1 MNCSV
6 SARSVEIVPNGCK
19 PVSED
24 VCKSG
29 FMAPAENVSFPENAL
44 KQCCK
49 CRKGETCPLCADPS
63 ACTDEEK
70 EKFVGVEDCFGT
82 PPPVEQ
88 ETETEAAPAAEST
101 AEAAADTESE
111 EAAEAAADTE
121 SEEAAAPASKET
133 DSSSGM
139 FMYLISAC
147 CVISIIMFMM
157 FRGRRKNV
165 MYY

>member
-1 MNCSV
+1 MDCSV
-6 SARSVEIVPNGCK
+6 STLKVADETGTSRGVEIVPRGCK

-24 VCKSG
+24 VCRSG
-29 FMAPAENVSFPENAL
+29 FMAPAENVAFPKSGL
-44 KQCCK
+44 RQCCK
-49 CRKGETCPLCADPS
+49 CRDGETCPLCADPS

-88 ETETEAAPAAEST
+88 ETESTAEEEEAEST
-101 AEAAADTESE
+101 AEADTESG
-111 EAAEAAADTE
+111 
-121 SEEAAAPASKET
+121 EEAAAPASKET
-133 DSSSGM
+133 ESSGGM
-139 FMYLISAC
+139 FVYLVIAC

>member
-6 SARSVEIVPNGCK
+6 SARSVEIVPHGCK

-24 VCKSG
+24 VCRSG

-49 CRKGETCPLCADPS
+49 CRDGETCPLCADPS

-70 EKFVGVEDCFGT
+70 ENFVGVEDCFGT
-82 PPPVEQ
+82 PPPADQ
-88 ETETEAAPAAEST
+88 ETETEAAPAAEEEAEST

-111 EAAEAAADTE
+111 E
-121 SEEAAAPASKET
+121 EEAPASKET
-133 DSSSGM
+133 ESSGGM
-139 FMYLISAC
+139 FMYIISAC

>member
-1 MNCSV
+1 MDCSV
-6 SARSVEIVPNGCK
+6 STLKVADETGTSRGVEIVPRGCK

-24 VCKSG
+24 VCRSG
-29 FMAPAENVSFPENAL
+29 FMAPAENVAFPKSGL
-44 KQCCK
+44 RQCCK

-88 ETETEAAPAAEST
+88 ETETEAAPAAEEEAEST
-101 AEAAADTESE
+101 AEADTESGE
-111 EAAEAAADTE
+111 EAE
-121 SEEAAAPASKET
+121 APASKET
-133 DSSSGM
+133 ESSGGM

-165 MYY
+165 MY

>member
-1 MNCSV
+1 MKCSV
-6 SARSVEIVPNGCK
+6 SARSVEIVPHGCE

-24 VCKSG
+24 VCRSG

-49 CRKGETCPLCADPS
+49 CRDGETCPLCADPS

-82 PPPVEQ
+82 PPPSEEA
-88 ETETEAAPAAEST
+88 ETKATPAAEEEVEST
-101 AEAAADTESE
+101 AEEAES
-111 EAAEAAADTE
+111 
-121 SEEAAAPASKET
+121 APASEET
-133 DSSSGM
+133 ESSGGM
-139 FMYLISAC
+139 FMYLVIAC

-157 FRGRRKNV
+157 FRSRRKNV
-165 MYY
+165 MY

>member
-6 SARSVEIVPNGCK
+6 SARGVEIVPNGCK

-88 ETETEAAPAAEST
+88 ETETETAPAAEEAEST
-101 AEAAADTESE
+101 AEE
-111 EAAEAAADTE
+111 EAPALEETE
-121 SEEAAAPASKET
+121 KSG
-133 DSSSGM
+133 GM

>member
-1 MNCSV
+1 MDCSV
-6 SARSVEIVPNGCK
+6 STLKVADETGTSRGVEIVPRGCK

-24 VCKSG
+24 VCRSG
-29 FMAPAENVSFPENAL
+29 FMAPAENVAFPKSGL
-44 KQCCK
+44 RQCCK
-49 CRKGETCPLCADPS
+49 CRDGETCPLCADPS

-70 EKFVGVEDCFGT
+70 EKFVGVEDCFGK

-88 ETETEAAPAAEST
+88 ETETETAPAAEEEAEST
-101 AEAAADTESE
+101 AEADTESGE
-111 EAAEAAADTE
+111 EAE
-121 SEEAAAPASKET
+121 APASKET
-133 DSSSGM
+133 ESSGGM

-165 MYY
+165 MY

>member
-1 MNCSV
+1 MDCSV
-6 SARSVEIVPNGCK
+6 STLKVTDETGTSRGVEIVPYGCK

-29 FMAPAENVSFPENAL
+29 FMAPAENVAFPKSGL
-44 KQCCK
+44 RQCCK

-70 EKFVGVEDCFGT
+70 EKFVGVEDCFGKL
-82 PPPVEQ
+82 PPSE
-88 ETETEAAPAAEST
+88 EAEST
-101 AEAAADTESE
+101 AEEE
-111 EAAEAAADTE
+111 EAE
-121 SEEAAAPASKET
+121 STAEEAESAPASEET
-133 DSSSGM
+133 ESSGGM
-139 FMYLISAC
+139 FMYLVIAC

-157 FRGRRKNV
+157 FRSRRKNV

>member
-6 SARSVEIVPNGCK
+6 STLKVTDETGTSRGVEIVPRGCK

-29 FMAPAENVSFPENAL
+29 FMAPAENVAFPKSGL
-44 KQCCK
+44 RQCCK
-49 CRKGETCPLCADPS
+49 CRDGETCPLCADPS

-70 EKFVGVEDCFGT
+70 EKFVGVEDCFGK
-82 PPPVEQ
+82 PPPSE
-88 ETETEAAPAAEST
+88 ETDTEEEAEST
-101 AEAAADTESE
+101 AQEE
-111 EAAEAAADTE
+111 EAEPTAE
-121 SEEAAAPASKET
+121 EEAAAPASKDTE
-133 DSSSGM
+133 SSGGM
-139 FMYLISAC
+139 FMYIISAC

-165 MYY
+165 MY

>member
-6 SARSVEIVPNGCK
+6 SARSVEIVPHGCK

-24 VCKSG
+24 VCRSG

-49 CRKGETCPLCADPS
+49 CRDGETCPLCADPS

-70 EKFVGVEDCFGT
+70 ENFVGVEDCFGT
-82 PPPVEQ
+82 PPPADQ
-88 ETETEAAPAAEST
+88 ETETEAAPAAEEEAEST
-101 AEAAADTESE
+101 AEEAEATGEEEEAPALEKTES
-111 EAAEAAADTE
+111 
-121 SEEAAAPASKET
+121 SG
-133 DSSSGM
+133 GM
-139 FMYLISAC
+139 FMYVISAC